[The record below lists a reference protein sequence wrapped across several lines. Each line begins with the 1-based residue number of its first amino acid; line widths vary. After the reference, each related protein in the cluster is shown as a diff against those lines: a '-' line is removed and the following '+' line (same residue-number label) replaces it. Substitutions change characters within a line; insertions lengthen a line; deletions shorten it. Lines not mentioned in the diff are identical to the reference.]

1 MKKTLIL
8 LFVAV
13 LLMFTSCTAAS
24 KTQNETTNVV
34 NTTQSVTTT
43 TAITTAA
50 STSEETTTVS
60 ISEIGLS
67 MLKNKFGETD
77 PKTDNE
83 YSWLYEGTESINNVE
98 YLNYRMSW
106 IVNGR
111 NSYLYNV
118 FVDVENEKFYMAQST
133 DNGWTIEEI

>member
-1 MKKTLIL
+1 MKKTLVL

-67 MLKNKFGETD
+67 LLKNKFGETD

-118 FVDVENEKFYMAQST
+118 FVDVEHEKFYMAQST